1 MLQIRHLTITHLKD
15 LKDLVSDLSLTV
27 NAGDKVGIIGEEG
40 NGKSTLL
47 KLLMND
53 TLVSDYV
60 SYRGKIQKSYSHYA
74 YLPQTL
80 LENERKLLIFITM
93 DNLSEKAD
101 YSNEFYDSQT
111 FSWFS
116 KSSRYLRKDNKLTI
130 EGKIAENFYEINVFV
145 KKNNGENFY
154 YLGDVEKVLSAK
166 EIKDSQGKSMVKYIF
181 KLKKDVKKELLDYF
195 NM

>member
-15 LKDLVSDLSLTV
+15 LKDLISDLSLTV

-80 LENERKLLIFITM
+80 PKNERR
-93 DNLSEKAD
+93 LSLND
-101 YSNEFYDSQT
+101 YIYH
-111 FSWFS
+111 
-116 KSSRYLRKDNKLTI
+116 
-130 EGKIAENFYEINVFV
+130 
-145 KKNNGENFY
+145 
-154 YLGDVEKVLSAK
+154 
-166 EIKDSQGKSMVKYIF
+166 
-181 KLKKDVKKELLDYF
+181 
-195 NM
+195 